1 MIRLFQRICKEA
13 KDRKFESSI
22 YLVQP
27 YREEFMERV
36 HEITNLQR
44 RALRLGIFGT
54 FLGLILAISQLA
66 TFQQDHQSF
75 GDV

>member
-1 MIRLFQRICKEA
+1 MIRLFRRICKEA

-22 YLVQP
+22 YPVKP
-27 YREEFMERV
+27 YREESMDRV
-36 HEITNLQR
+36 HEITNWQR
-44 RALRLGIFGT
+44 IALRLGIFGT

-66 TFQQDHQSF
+66 TFQQDNQSF

>member
-13 KDRKFESSI
+13 KDRNFESSI

-27 YREEFMERV
+27 YREEFMEKV

-44 RALRLGIFGT
+44 IALRLGIFGT

-66 TFQQDHQSF
+66 TFQQDNQSF